1 MIEDVRKYV
10 RAGIEALAP
19 QGTEDLAATLLGRAQ
34 TAAEQLSSFASGFL
48 EWSAEARASL
58 LKEVRDLVAR
68 QIQEMGLATKA
79 DVETLRRRID
89 RLEAGGPQAQRGR
102 ASAVPS
108 GARAKAGTAGRA
120 KASTAAPAKAA
131 SGGRSKA
138 SSRRKST
145 AGSGS
150 GARRP
155 RRAE

>member
-58 LKEVRDLVAR
+58 LREVRDLVAR
-68 QIQEMGLATKA
+68 QVQDMGLATKD

-89 RLEAGGPQAQRGR
+89 RLEAGGGRTMGGR
-102 ASAVPS
+102 ASAAPS
-108 GARAKAGTAGRA
+108 GTRA
-120 KASTAAPAKAA
+120 KASTAGRAKKA
-131 SGGRSKA
+131 SGGRAKA
-138 SSRRKST
+138 SSTRKSAAG
-145 AGSGS
+145 AGSRP
-150 GARRP
+150 RRP
-155 RRAE
+155 RRPE